1 MGVTVENAYGN
12 GDGTNEELV
21 LRAADEIVVHEVE
34 VVRMEKRLQRL
45 FRQFDN
51 AAWRSGLRDI
61 TGPQFASFDPATALI
76 HFQALTLDRFRNV
89 IDFLAEGAK
98 AKGRST
104 PRVPAPLSVIAT
116 VNIQMTLDLGH
127 QPPEKGRGPA
137 DGRIAT

>member
-1 MGVTVENAYGN
+1 MDNAYVS
-12 GDGTNEELV
+12 GDGTPEEEV
-21 LRAADEIVVHEVE
+21 LRAANEVVNNSFE
-34 VVRMEKRLQRL
+34 VVREEQRL
-45 FRQFDN
+45 ERMFRQFDT
-51 AAWRSGLRDI
+51 ASWRSGLRGI
-61 TGPQFASFDPATALI
+61 TGPRFAFYNPATALI
-76 HFQALTLDRFRNV
+76 HFHALTLDRFRNV
-89 IDFLAEGAK
+89 IDFLAEDAK